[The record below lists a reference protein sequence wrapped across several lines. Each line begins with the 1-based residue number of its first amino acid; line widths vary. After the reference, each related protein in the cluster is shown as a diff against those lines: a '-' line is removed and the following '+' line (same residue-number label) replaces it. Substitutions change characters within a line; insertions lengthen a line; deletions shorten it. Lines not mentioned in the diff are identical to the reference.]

1 MRHVLSI
8 RVINQINLNCAF
20 VFDAVLK
27 SAVFPSD
34 CEFFLVTI
42 YLLPKALKWSD
53 EQPRLVDDGGERDGL
68 GCVVPLIA
76 SVTIPL
82 PLSFNLGNLSG
93 TFCAFCRG

>member
-1 MRHVLSI
+1 MRHVFSI
-8 RVINQINLNCAF
+8 MVINQINLNCAF

-53 EQPRLVDDGGERDGL
+53 EQPRLVDDGGERM
-68 GCVVPLIA
+68 A
-76 SVTIPL
+76 
-82 PLSFNLGNLSG
+82 
-93 TFCAFCRG
+93 

>member
-53 EQPRLVDDGGERDGL
+53 EQPRLVDDGGERHGL

-76 SVTIPL
+76 SVTFPL
-82 PLSFNLGNLSG
+82 PLFFNLGKSSG